1 MGRIIIVLA
10 IIVIAYWYWSGP
22 NDYSAETSPVDD
34 PKKNAQIIADC
45 VANGNFSQTDSYKGG
60 IADEARP
67 SRALCYCR
75 LRKKSAPVDGRGT
88 NPKDTNCGYLSLD
101 YLPRFHDKQLTA
113 VVKLS

>member
-45 VANGNFSQTDSYKGG
+45 VARGDFAQEDNYKGPG
-60 IADEARP
+60 ENREYICADKNNLY
-67 SRALCYCR
+67 RAY
-75 LRKKSAPVDGRGT
+75 DGWHR
-88 NPKDTNCGYLSLD
+88 
-101 YLPRFHDKQLTA
+101 R
-113 VVKLS
+113 